1 MRCPICNHLGE
12 DGGHLS
18 FKCKLAKHLWRLL
31 GLEPETEA
39 LASIQTTIGATEVI
53 MQAREHKK
61 LMMTIALWFTW
72 SERNMIREEGR
83 RRSPQVLA
91 RLVEL
96 YVKENTMPS
105 CEPVV
110 RMGHQLSHW
119 IKPAKNTLKLN
130 CDASFFPNELIGSWG
145 ALIKDS
151 DGDLVLL
158 GRDRINHLLSP
169 FHPEL
174 IACL

>member
-1 MRCPICNHLGE
+1 MRCPVCNHLEE
-12 DGGHLS
+12 DGGHLF
-18 FKCKLAKHLWRLL
+18 FKCKLTKQLWHLL
-31 GLEPETEA
+31 GLEAKREA

-61 LMMTIALWFTW
+61 LMMIITLWFTW
-72 SERNMIREEGR
+72 SERNMIREEGI

-110 RMGHQLSHW
+110 RMGRQLSHW
-119 IKPAKNTLKLN
+119 TKLPGNTLKMN
-130 CDASFFPNELIGSWG
+130 CDTSFFLDELTGS
-145 ALIKDS
+145 
-151 DGDLVLL
+151 
-158 GRDRINHLLSP
+158 
-169 FHPEL
+169 
-174 IACL
+174 